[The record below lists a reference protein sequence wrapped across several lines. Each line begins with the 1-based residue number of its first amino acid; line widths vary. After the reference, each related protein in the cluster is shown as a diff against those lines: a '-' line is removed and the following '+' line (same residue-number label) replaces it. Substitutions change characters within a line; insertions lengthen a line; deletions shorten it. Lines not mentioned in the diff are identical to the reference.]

1 MTKSESGKKPTV
13 KLMFLG
19 GVGDD
24 VTGSSTLVSI
34 EIDGKNRYGLIDVG
48 GYQGT
53 DNRNAYFPV
62 DATKIEFVVITHAH
76 YDHIGLLPKLY
87 KDGFAGKVY
96 ITEQARAQGKLI
108 LQDAANINLRNSEY
122 SKCGGTKLKTEKRK
136 YEKERKKAVTCRDVK
151 NYDVAISQLDDIIAS
166 VLYSLEDVNGL
177 TPLYDV
183 IKPNQLFT
191 IFDGKVFGRFI
202 PTTHQNGA
210 IQFELYYK
218 ENNERL
224 GVLFTGDIGPANS
237 LLYESKDGYINT
249 DIEYGVIESLHGV
262 ECPKETLED
271 SISILEKLIKKSIKK
286 GKTIVLSGFSLDRDA
301 MIVYLINKMYAKG
314 ARFKAYF
321 DAPLAFSELVCYQNF
336 YKQEYEKRMNSD
348 NTDDL
353 WFKDLGK
360 DPFSLENFEVITKM
374 SEHTQLLNTPGPKV
388 IVTSSANGNGGR
400 VVDFFDRLIQESD
413 AVFVFCG
420 WIYPESPSNILLNT
434 ESGQIVDFGY
444 SRYKKNCETI
454 QLHGF
459 SSHGYWSEVF
469 EKFFMYPAMREVILN
484 HGEWEV
490 KEKLEKEIVETFEI
504 GVHIPMLYEA
514 YELSN
519 ESIKPL
525 EEVEVSNFFGDVLE
539 EYNMKC
545 VLEEIEKEEEW
556 NYQREWRMSFPFSC
570 IDMAIMLYYK
580 SWD

>member
-1 MTKSESGKKPTV
+1 MTKSESGKKTSV

-34 EIDGKNRYGLIDVG
+34 EIEGKNRYGLIDVG
-48 GYQGT
+48 GYQGAS
-53 DNRNAYFPV
+53 NRNAYFPV

-87 KDGFAGKVY
+87 KDGFKGKVY
-96 ITEQARAQGKLI
+96 ITEQAKAQGKLI
-108 LQDAANINLRNSEY
+108 LQDAANINVRNSEY
-122 SKCGGTKLKTEKRK
+122 TKCGGSKLKAEKRR
-136 YEKERKKAVTCRDVK
+136 YEKEKKKAVTCRDVK

-166 VLYSLEDVNGL
+166 VLYSLEDVSGL
-177 TPLYDV
+177 TPLYEV
-183 IKPNQLFT
+183 IKPNKLFT

-218 ENNERL
+218 ENDERI
-224 GVLFTGDIGPANS
+224 GVLFTGDIGPDNS
-237 LLYESKDGYINT
+237 LLYESKDEYINT
-249 DIEYGVIESLHGV
+249 EIEYGVVESLHGV
-262 ECPKETLED
+262 EWPEETLED
-271 SISILEKLIKKSIKK
+271 SISILEKLINKSIRK
-286 GKTIVLSGFSLDRDA
+286 GKTVVISGFSLDRDA
-301 MIVYLINKMYAKG
+301 MLVYLINRMFAKG

-321 DAPLAFSELVCYQNF
+321 DAPLALSELICYQNF
-336 YKQEYEKRMNSD
+336 YKQEYEKRMTSCD
-348 NTDDL
+348 TDDL

-360 DPFSLENFEVITKM
+360 DPFSLERFEVITKIP
-374 SEHTQLLNTPGPKV
+374 EHTQLLNSSEPKV
-388 IVTSSANGNGGR
+388 ILTSSANGNGGR
-400 VVDFFDRLIQESD
+400 VVDFFDKLIQDSNT
-413 AVFVFCG
+413 VFVFCG
-420 WIYPESPSNILLNT
+420 WIYPESPSSILLNT
-434 ESGQIVDFGY
+434 EPGQIVDFGY

-459 SSHGYWSEVF
+459 SSHGYWSEVL

-490 KEKLEKEIVETFEI
+490 KEKLKKEIVETFEM

-514 YELSN
+514 YEISK

-525 EEVEVSNFFGDVLE
+525 GELEVNNFFEEVLE

-545 VLEEIEKEEEW
+545 VLEEIEKEEE
-556 NYQREWRMSFPFSC
+556 
-570 IDMAIMLYYK
+570 
-580 SWD
+580 

>member
-1 MTKSESGKKPTV
+1 MTKSESGKKTSV

-34 EIDGKNRYGLIDVG
+34 EIEGKNRYGLIDVG
-48 GYQGT
+48 GYQGAS
-53 DNRNAYFPV
+53 NRNAYFPV

-87 KDGFAGKVY
+87 KDGFKGKVY
-96 ITEQARAQGKLI
+96 ITEQAKAQGKLI
-108 LQDAANINLRNSEY
+108 LQDAANINVRNSEY
-122 SKCGGTKLKTEKRK
+122 TKCGGSKLKAEKRR
-136 YEKERKKAVTCRDVK
+136 YEKEKKKAVTCRDVK

-166 VLYSLEDVNGL
+166 VLYSLEDVSGL
-177 TPLYDV
+177 TPLYEV
-183 IKPNQLFT
+183 IKPNKLFT

-218 ENNERL
+218 ENDERI
-224 GVLFTGDIGPANS
+224 GVLFTGDIGPDNS

-249 DIEYGVIESLHGV
+249 EIEYGVVESLHGV
-262 ECPKETLED
+262 EWPEETLED
-271 SISILEKLIKKSIKK
+271 SISILEKLINKSIRK
-286 GKTIVLSGFSLDRDA
+286 GKTVVISGFSLDRDA
-301 MIVYLINKMYAKG
+301 MLVYLINRMFAKG
-314 ARFKAYF
+314 ARFKVYF
-321 DAPLAFSELVCYQNF
+321 DAPLALSELICYQNF
-336 YKQEYEKRMNSD
+336 YKQEYEKRMTSCD
-348 NTDDL
+348 TDDL
-353 WFKDLGK
+353 WFKDLGR
-360 DPFSLENFEVITKM
+360 DPFSLERFEVITKIP
-374 SEHTQLLNTPGPKV
+374 EHTQLLNSSEPKV
-388 IVTSSANGNGGR
+388 ILTSSANGNGGR
-400 VVDFFDRLIQESD
+400 VVDFFDKLIQDSNT
-413 AVFVFCG
+413 VFVFCG
-420 WIYPESPSNILLNT
+420 WIYPESPSSILLST
-434 ESGQIVDFGY
+434 EPGQIVDFGY

-459 SSHGYWSEVF
+459 SSHGYWSEVL

-490 KEKLEKEIVETFEI
+490 KEKLKKEIVETFEM

-514 YELSN
+514 YEISK

-525 EEVEVSNFFGDVLE
+525 GELEVNNFFGEVLE

-556 NYQREWRMSFPFSC
+556 KCKREWRMSFPFSC
-570 IDMAIMLYYK
+570 INMAIMVYYK

>member
-1 MTKSESGKKPTV
+1 MTKSESGKKTSV

-34 EIDGKNRYGLIDVG
+34 EIEGKNRYGLIDVG
-48 GYQGT
+48 GYQGAS
-53 DNRNAYFPV
+53 NRNAYFPV

-87 KDGFAGKVY
+87 KDGFKGKVY
-96 ITEQARAQGKLI
+96 ITEQAKAQGKLI
-108 LQDAANINLRNSEY
+108 LQDAANINVRNSEY
-122 SKCGGTKLKTEKRK
+122 TKCGGSKLKAEKRR
-136 YEKERKKAVTCRDVK
+136 YEKEKKKAVTCRDVK

-166 VLYSLEDVNGL
+166 VLYSLEDVSGL
-177 TPLYDV
+177 TPLYEV
-183 IKPNQLFT
+183 IKPNRLFT

-218 ENNERL
+218 ENDERI
-224 GVLFTGDIGPANS
+224 GVLFTGDIGPDNS

-249 DIEYGVIESLHGV
+249 EIEYGVVESLHGV
-262 ECPKETLED
+262 EWPEETLED
-271 SISILEKLIKKSIKK
+271 SISILEKLINKSIRK
-286 GKTIVLSGFSLDRDA
+286 GKTVVISGFSLDRDA
-301 MIVYLINKMYAKG
+301 MLVYLINRMFAKG

-321 DAPLAFSELVCYQNF
+321 DAPLALSELICYQNF
-336 YKQEYEKRMNSD
+336 YKQEYERRMTSCD
-348 NTDDL
+348 TDDL
-353 WFKDLGK
+353 WFKDLGR
-360 DPFSLENFEVITKM
+360 DPFSLERFEVITKIP
-374 SEHTQLLNTPGPKV
+374 EHTQLLNSSEPKV
-388 IVTSSANGNGGR
+388 ILTSSANGNGGR
-400 VVDFFDRLIQESD
+400 VVDFFDKLIQDSNT
-413 AVFVFCG
+413 VFVFCG
-420 WIYPESPSNILLNT
+420 WIYPESPSSILLNT
-434 ESGQIVDFGY
+434 EPGQIVDFGY

-459 SSHGYWSEVF
+459 SSHGYWSEVL

-490 KEKLEKEIVETFEI
+490 KEKLKKEIVETFEM

-514 YELSN
+514 YEISK

-525 EEVEVSNFFGDVLE
+525 GELEVNNFFGDVLE

-545 VLEEIEKEEEW
+545 VLEEIEKEEE
-556 NYQREWRMSFPFSC
+556 
-570 IDMAIMLYYK
+570 
-580 SWD
+580 

>member
-1 MTKSESGKKPTV
+1 MTKSESGKKTSV

-34 EIDGKNRYGLIDVG
+34 EIEGKNRYGLIDVG
-48 GYQGT
+48 GYQGAS
-53 DNRNAYFPV
+53 NRNAYFPV

-87 KDGFAGKVY
+87 KDGFKGKVY
-96 ITEQARAQGKLI
+96 ITKQAKAQGKLI
-108 LQDAANINLRNSEY
+108 LQDAANINVRNSEY
-122 SKCGGTKLKTEKRK
+122 TKCGGSKLKAEKRR
-136 YEKERKKAVTCRDVK
+136 YEKEKKKAVTCRDVK

-166 VLYSLEDVNGL
+166 VLYSLEDVSGL
-177 TPLYDV
+177 TPLYEV
-183 IKPNQLFT
+183 IKPNKLFT

-218 ENNERL
+218 ENDERI
-224 GVLFTGDIGPANS
+224 GVLFTGDIGPDNS

-249 DIEYGVIESLHGV
+249 EIEYGVVESLHGV
-262 ECPKETLED
+262 EWPEETLED
-271 SISILEKLIKKSIKK
+271 SISILEKLINKSIRK
-286 GKTIVLSGFSLDRDA
+286 GKTVVISGFSLDRDA
-301 MIVYLINKMYAKG
+301 MLVYLINRMFAKG

-321 DAPLAFSELVCYQNF
+321 DAPLALSELICYQNF
-336 YKQEYEKRMNSD
+336 YKQEYEKRMTSCD
-348 NTDDL
+348 TDDL

-360 DPFSLENFEVITKM
+360 DPFSLERFEVITKIP
-374 SEHTQLLNTPGPKV
+374 EHTQLLNSSEPKV
-388 IVTSSANGNGGR
+388 ILTSSANGNGGR
-400 VVDFFDRLIQESD
+400 VVDFFDKLIQDSNT
-413 AVFVFCG
+413 VFVFCG
-420 WIYPESPSNILLNT
+420 WIYPESPSSILLNT
-434 ESGQIVDFGY
+434 EPGQIVDFGY

-459 SSHGYWSEVF
+459 SSHGYWSEVL

-490 KEKLEKEIVETFEI
+490 KEKLKKEIVETFEM

-514 YELSN
+514 YEISK

-525 EEVEVSNFFGDVLE
+525 GELEVNNFFEEVLE

-545 VLEEIEKEEEW
+545 VLEEIEKEEE
-556 NYQREWRMSFPFSC
+556 
-570 IDMAIMLYYK
+570 
-580 SWD
+580 

>member
-1 MTKSESGKKPTV
+1 MTKSESGKKTSV

-34 EIDGKNRYGLIDVG
+34 EIEGKNRYGLIDVG
-48 GYQGT
+48 GYQGAS
-53 DNRNAYFPV
+53 NRNAYFPV

-87 KDGFAGKVY
+87 KDGFKGKVY
-96 ITEQARAQGKLI
+96 ITEQAKAQGKLI
-108 LQDAANINLRNSEY
+108 LQDAANINVRNSEY
-122 SKCGGTKLKTEKRK
+122 TKCGGSKLKAEKRR
-136 YEKERKKAVTCRDVK
+136 YEKEKKKAVTCRDVK

-166 VLYSLEDVNGL
+166 VLYSLEDVSGL
-177 TPLYDV
+177 TPLYEV
-183 IKPNQLFT
+183 IKPNKLFT

-218 ENNERL
+218 ENDERI
-224 GVLFTGDIGPANS
+224 GVLFTGDIGPDNS

-249 DIEYGVIESLHGV
+249 EIEYGVVESLHGV
-262 ECPKETLED
+262 EWSEETLED
-271 SISILEKLIKKSIKK
+271 SISILEKLINKSIRK
-286 GKTIVLSGFSLDRDA
+286 GKTVVISGFSLDRDA
-301 MIVYLINKMYAKG
+301 MLVYLINRMFAKG

-321 DAPLAFSELVCYQNF
+321 DAPLALSELICYQNF
-336 YKQEYEKRMNSD
+336 YKQEYEKRMTSCD
-348 NTDDL
+348 TDDL
-353 WFKDLGK
+353 WFKDLGR
-360 DPFSLENFEVITKM
+360 DPFSLERFEVITKIP
-374 SEHTQLLNTPGPKV
+374 EHTQLLNSSEPKV
-388 IVTSSANGNGGR
+388 ILTSSANGNGGR
-400 VVDFFDRLIQESD
+400 VVDFFDKLIQDSNT
-413 AVFVFCG
+413 VFVFCG
-420 WIYPESPSNILLNT
+420 WIYPESPSSILLNT
-434 ESGQIVDFGY
+434 EPGQIVDFGY

-459 SSHGYWSEVF
+459 SSHGYWSEVL

-490 KEKLEKEIVETFEI
+490 KEKLKKEIVETFEM

-514 YELSN
+514 YEISK

-525 EEVEVSNFFGDVLE
+525 GELEVNNFFGDVLE

-545 VLEEIEKEEEW
+545 VLEEIEKEEE
-556 NYQREWRMSFPFSC
+556 
-570 IDMAIMLYYK
+570 
-580 SWD
+580 

>member
-1 MTKSESGKKPTV
+1 MTKSESGKKTSV

-34 EIDGKNRYGLIDVG
+34 EIEGKNRYGLIDVG
-48 GYQGT
+48 GYQGAS
-53 DNRNAYFPV
+53 NRNAYFPV

-87 KDGFAGKVY
+87 KDGFKGKVY
-96 ITEQARAQGKLI
+96 ITEQAKAQGKLI
-108 LQDAANINLRNSEY
+108 LQDAANINVRNSEY
-122 SKCGGTKLKTEKRK
+122 TKCGGSKLKAEKRR
-136 YEKERKKAVTCRDVK
+136 YEKEKKKAVTCRDVK

-166 VLYSLEDVNGL
+166 VLYSLEDVSGL
-177 TPLYDV
+177 TPLYEV
-183 IKPNQLFT
+183 IKPNKLFT

-218 ENNERL
+218 ENDERI
-224 GVLFTGDIGPANS
+224 GVLFTGDIGPDNS

-249 DIEYGVIESLHGV
+249 EIEYGVVESLHGV
-262 ECPKETLED
+262 EWPEETLED
-271 SISILEKLIKKSIKK
+271 SISILEKLINKSIRK
-286 GKTIVLSGFSLDRDA
+286 GKTVVISGFSLDRDA
-301 MIVYLINKMYAKG
+301 MLVYLINRMFAKG

-321 DAPLAFSELVCYQNF
+321 DAPLALSELICYQNF
-336 YKQEYEKRMNSD
+336 YKQEYEKRMTSCD
-348 NTDDL
+348 TDDL

-360 DPFSLENFEVITKM
+360 DPFSLERFEVITKIP
-374 SEHTQLLNTPGPKV
+374 EHTQLLNSSEPKV
-388 IVTSSANGNGGR
+388 ILTSSANGNGGR
-400 VVDFFDRLIQESD
+400 VVDFFDKLIQDSNT
-413 AVFVFCG
+413 VFVFCG
-420 WIYPESPSNILLNT
+420 WIYPESPSSILLNT
-434 ESGQIVDFGY
+434 EPGQIVDFGY

-459 SSHGYWSEVF
+459 SSHGYWSEVL

-490 KEKLEKEIVETFEI
+490 KEKLKKEIVETFEM

-514 YELSN
+514 YEISK

-525 EEVEVSNFFGDVLE
+525 GELEVNNFFGEVLE

-545 VLEEIEKEEEW
+545 VLEEIEKEEE
-556 NYQREWRMSFPFSC
+556 
-570 IDMAIMLYYK
+570 
-580 SWD
+580 

>member
-1 MTKSESGKKPTV
+1 MTKSESGKKPAV

-24 VTGSSTLVSI
+24 VTGSSTLISI

-48 GYQGT
+48 GYQGA

-87 KDGFAGKVY
+87 KDGFTGKVY

-122 SKCGGTKLKTEKRK
+122 SKCGGTKLKAEKRK
-136 YEKERKKAVTCRDVK
+136 YEKERKKAVTCRDIK
-151 NYDVAISQLDDIIAS
+151 NYDVAISQLDDIITS

-177 TPLYDV
+177 ATLYEV
-183 IKPNQLFT
+183 IKPNKLFT
-191 IFDGKVFGRFI
+191 IFEGILYGKFI
-202 PTTHQNGA
+202 PSTQQNGA
-210 IQFELYYK
+210 IQFELYYQ
-218 ENNERL
+218 ENDERI
-224 GVLFTGDIGPANS
+224 GVLFTGDIGPDDS
-237 LLYESKDGYINT
+237 LLYECRKGYVNSEIN
-249 DIEYGVIESLHGV
+249 YGILESLHGAEV
-262 ECPKETLED
+262 PQETLED
-271 SISILEKLIKKSIKK
+271 SINILEKLIKKSIRK

-301 MIVYLINKMYAKG
+301 MLVYLINKMYAKG
-314 ARFKAYF
+314 AKFKAYF
-321 DAPLAFSELVCYQNF
+321 DAPLALSELVCYQNF
-336 YKQEYEKRMNSD
+336 YKQEYEKRMSSD
-348 NTDDL
+348 DVDDL

-374 SEHTQLLNTPGPKV
+374 SEHTQLLNTSGPKV

-434 ESGQIVDFGY
+434 ECGQIVDMGY
-444 SRYKKNCETI
+444 SRYKKHCETI

-459 SSHGYWSEVF
+459 SSHGYLTEVF
-469 EKFFMYPAMREVILN
+469 VRFFMYPAMKEVILN

-490 KEKLEKEIVETFEI
+490 KENMKKEIVETFGV

-514 YELSN
+514 YELSK

-525 EEVEVSNFFGDVLE
+525 EELEVSNFFGEVLE

-545 VLEEIEKEEEW
+545 VLEEIEKEEE
-556 NYQREWRMSFPFSC
+556 
-570 IDMAIMLYYK
+570 
-580 SWD
+580 

>member
-1 MTKSESGKKPTV
+1 MTKSESGKKTSV

-34 EIDGKNRYGLIDVG
+34 EIEGKNRYGLIDVG
-48 GYQGT
+48 GYQGAS
-53 DNRNAYFPV
+53 NRNAYFPV

-87 KDGFAGKVY
+87 KDGFKGKVY
-96 ITEQARAQGKLI
+96 ITEQAKAQGKLI
-108 LQDAANINLRNSEY
+108 LQDAANINVRNSEY
-122 SKCGGTKLKTEKRK
+122 TKCGGSKLKAEKRR
-136 YEKERKKAVTCRDVK
+136 YEKEKKKAVTCRDVK

-166 VLYSLEDVNGL
+166 VLYSLEDVSGL
-177 TPLYDV
+177 TPLYEV
-183 IKPNQLFT
+183 IKPNKLFT

-218 ENNERL
+218 ENDERI
-224 GVLFTGDIGPANS
+224 GVLFTGDIGPDNS

-249 DIEYGVIESLHGV
+249 EIEYGVVESLHGV
-262 ECPKETLED
+262 EWPEETLED
-271 SISILEKLIKKSIKK
+271 SISILEKLINKSIRK
-286 GKTIVLSGFSLDRDA
+286 GKTVVISGFSLDRDA
-301 MIVYLINKMYAKG
+301 MLVYLINRMFAKG

-321 DAPLAFSELVCYQNF
+321 DAPLALSELICYQNF
-336 YKQEYEKRMNSD
+336 YKQEYEKRMTSCD
-348 NTDDL
+348 TDDL
-353 WFKDLGK
+353 WFKDLGR
-360 DPFSLENFEVITKM
+360 DPFSLERFEVITKIP
-374 SEHTQLLNTPGPKV
+374 EHTQLLNSSEPKV
-388 IVTSSANGNGGR
+388 ILTSSANGNGGR
-400 VVDFFDRLIQESD
+400 VVDFFDKLIQDSNT
-413 AVFVFCG
+413 VFVFCG
-420 WIYPESPSNILLNT
+420 WIYPESPSSILLNT
-434 ESGQIVDFGY
+434 EPGQIVDFGY

-459 SSHGYWSEVF
+459 SSHGYWSEVL

-490 KEKLEKEIVETFEI
+490 KEKLKKEIVETFEM

-514 YELSN
+514 YEISK

-525 EEVEVSNFFGDVLE
+525 GELEVNNFFGDVLE

-545 VLEEIEKEEEW
+545 VLEEIEKEEE
-556 NYQREWRMSFPFSC
+556 
-570 IDMAIMLYYK
+570 
-580 SWD
+580 

>member
-1 MTKSESGKKPTV
+1 MTKSESGKKTSV

-34 EIDGKNRYGLIDVG
+34 EIEGKNRYGLIDVG
-48 GYQGT
+48 GYQGAS
-53 DNRNAYFPV
+53 NRNAYFPV

-87 KDGFAGKVY
+87 KDGFKGKVY
-96 ITEQARAQGKLI
+96 ITEQAKAQGKLI
-108 LQDAANINLRNSEY
+108 LQDAANINVRNSEY
-122 SKCGGTKLKTEKRK
+122 TKCGGSKLKAEKRR
-136 YEKERKKAVTCRDVK
+136 YEKEKKKAVTCRDVK

-166 VLYSLEDVNGL
+166 VLYSLEDVSGL
-177 TPLYDV
+177 TPLYEV
-183 IKPNQLFT
+183 IKPNKLFT

-218 ENNERL
+218 ENDERI
-224 GVLFTGDIGPANS
+224 GVLFTGDIGPDNS

-249 DIEYGVIESLHGV
+249 EIEYGVVESLHGV
-262 ECPKETLED
+262 EWPEETLED
-271 SISILEKLIKKSIKK
+271 SISILEKLINKSIRK
-286 GKTIVLSGFSLDRDA
+286 GKTVVISGFSLDRDA
-301 MIVYLINKMYAKG
+301 MLVYLINRMFAKG

-321 DAPLAFSELVCYQNF
+321 DAPLALSELICYQNF
-336 YKQEYEKRMNSD
+336 YKQEYEKRMTSCD
-348 NTDDL
+348 TDDL
-353 WFKDLGK
+353 WFKDLGR
-360 DPFSLENFEVITKM
+360 DPFSLERFEIITKIP
-374 SEHTQLLNTPGPKV
+374 EHTQLLNSSEPKV
-388 IVTSSANGNGGR
+388 ILTSSANGNGGR
-400 VVDFFDRLIQESD
+400 VVDFFDKLIQDSNT
-413 AVFVFCG
+413 VFVFCG
-420 WIYPESPSNILLNT
+420 WIYPESPSSILLNT
-434 ESGQIVDFGY
+434 EPGQIVDFGY

-459 SSHGYWSEVF
+459 SSHGYWSEVL

-490 KEKLEKEIVETFEI
+490 KEKLKKEIVETFEM

-514 YELSN
+514 YEISK

-525 EEVEVSNFFGDVLE
+525 VELDVNNFFGDVLE

-545 VLEEIEKEEEW
+545 VLEEIEKEEE
-556 NYQREWRMSFPFSC
+556 
-570 IDMAIMLYYK
+570 
-580 SWD
+580 

>member
-1 MTKSESGKKPTV
+1 MTKSESGKKTSV

-34 EIDGKNRYGLIDVG
+34 EIEGKNRYGLIDVG
-48 GYQGT
+48 GYQGAS
-53 DNRNAYFPV
+53 NRNAYFPV

-87 KDGFAGKVY
+87 KDGFKGKVY
-96 ITEQARAQGKLI
+96 ITEQAKAQGKLI
-108 LQDAANINLRNSEY
+108 LQDAANINVRNSEY
-122 SKCGGTKLKTEKRK
+122 TKCGGSKLKAEKRR
-136 YEKERKKAVTCRDVK
+136 YEKEKKKAVTCRDVK

-166 VLYSLEDVNGL
+166 VLYSLEDVSGL
-177 TPLYDV
+177 TPLYEV
-183 IKPNQLFT
+183 IKPNKLFT

-218 ENNERL
+218 ENDERI
-224 GVLFTGDIGPANS
+224 GVLFTGDIGPDNS

-249 DIEYGVIESLHGV
+249 EIEYGVVESLHGV
-262 ECPKETLED
+262 EWPEETLED
-271 SISILEKLIKKSIKK
+271 SISILEKLINKSIRK
-286 GKTIVLSGFSLDRDA
+286 GKTVVISGVSLDRDA
-301 MIVYLINKMYAKG
+301 MLVYLINRMFAKG

-321 DAPLAFSELVCYQNF
+321 DAPLALSELICYQNF
-336 YKQEYEKRMNSD
+336 YKQEYEKRMTSCD
-348 NTDDL
+348 TDDL

-360 DPFSLENFEVITKM
+360 DPFSLERFEVITKIP
-374 SEHTQLLNTPGPKV
+374 EHTQLLNSSEPKV
-388 IVTSSANGNGGR
+388 ILTSSANGNGGR
-400 VVDFFDRLIQESD
+400 VVDFFDKLIQDSNT
-413 AVFVFCG
+413 VFVFCG
-420 WIYPESPSNILLNT
+420 WIYPESPSSILLNT
-434 ESGQIVDFGY
+434 EPGQIVDFGY

-459 SSHGYWSEVF
+459 SSHGYWSEVL

-490 KEKLEKEIVETFEI
+490 KEKLKKEIVETFEM

-514 YELSN
+514 YEISK

-525 EEVEVSNFFGDVLE
+525 GELEVNNFFEEVLE

-545 VLEEIEKEEEW
+545 VLEEIEKEEE
-556 NYQREWRMSFPFSC
+556 
-570 IDMAIMLYYK
+570 
-580 SWD
+580 